1 MIDRLIKFILGGIS
15 NTIFS
20 YLIYFLLVIFLDFKI
35 SYFICTLASVIYTY
49 KINTKLV
56 FGVRSRSIIR
66 YLYFIIYTFQ
76 ILFGLFLIDLWVN
89 RFLVN
94 KFFAPILNIIFI
106 SPIVFLLSNL
116 LSDYLSRKTKM
127 EIK

>member
-35 SYFICTLASVIYTY
+35 AYFICTLASVIYTY

-56 FGVRSRSIIR
+56 FGVKSRSRIR

-89 RFLVN
+89 RFLIN
-94 KFFAPILNIIFI
+94 KFFAPIINIIFI

-116 LSDYLSRKTKM
+116 LSDYLNRKTKM
-127 EIK
+127 EI